1 VAKLVGLRRLKTYWP
16 VYLFVLPSV
25 ALVGTLAYYPAV
37 SAFRHAFYR
46 WDCSSI
52 EEFVGLKNFAR
63 LLGWAPL
70 LWCVLAAW
78 VCLLMMTLTRK
89 PRWAAGK
96 APWALL
102 GLSGIVWLLLAIG
115 DSRGMEQVLRLPP
128 AEAVHWFAV
137 PFWCTC
143 VGVLIHAVLRN
154 RLGLTFRGILVTFG
168 FLAFFYRSMLTTG
181 DQVLWAGFGVTFI
194 FVVANLVKMIP
205 SITTA
210 VFIHRLKNERWQ
222 YIYRVLFV
230 VPMIIPGMVY
240 LLLWK
245 FFYDPTQGLL
255 NRLLNGSGLMNALVW
270 TSDQFH
276 LGLFHAGTNPSWL
289 GDANLVIFSLI
300 FWGFPWVGVVGVLIY
315 LSGLSSISKDVYEAA
330 DIDGIN
336 WFQKFLYIELPLIAT
351 QVRINLI
358 LMIIGTLK
366 GYGNIL
372 VILGDGGGPQ
382 GKALVPGLYMFR
394 NAFRE
399 GYGGYACSIGLIIF
413 VFILILTE
421 INNRYVRVE
430 K

>member
-1 VAKLVGLRRLKTYWP
+1 MAKIVGIRRLKTYWP
-16 VYLFVLPSV
+16 IYLFALPSV
-25 ALVGTLAYYPAV
+25 ALIATLAYYPAA
-37 SAFRHAFYR
+37 SALYHAFYR
-46 WDCSSI
+46 WDCSTV
-52 EEFVGLKNFAR
+52 EEFIGLQNFAR
-63 LLGWAPL
+63 LLGWEPL
-70 LWCVLAAW
+70 LWVVFAGW
-78 VCLLMMTLTRK
+78 VCLMMMTLTRK
-89 PRWAAGK
+89 PDWARAK
-96 APWALL
+96 APWALV
-102 GLSGIVWLLLAIG
+102 GAGVVVWLLFLTG
-115 DSRGMEQVLRLPP
+115 SLTGTSRVLSLPP
-128 AEAVHWFAV
+128 GEAAWWFPTSV
-137 PFWCTC
+137 VCTLAGALL
-143 VGVLIHAVLRN
+143 VAAWDNRFTLIVRGALVL
-154 RLGLTFRGILVTFG
+154 FG
-168 FLAFFYRSMLTTG
+168 FLWFFYNAMLITG
-181 DQVLWAGFGVTFI
+181 DRVLWLGFGVTFI

-205 SITTA
+205 SIVTA
-210 VFIHRLKNERWQ
+210 VMIHRLISERWQ
-222 YIYRVLFV
+222 YVYRVLFV

-255 NRLLNGSGLMNALVW
+255 NRILNGTGLMDALVW
-270 TSDQFH
+270 MDNLVG
-276 LGLFHAGTNPSWL
+276 LGVFHAGTNPSWL

-336 WFQKFLYIELPLIAT
+336 WFQKFLYIELPLITT

-372 VILGDGGGPQ
+372 VILGDGGGPK
-382 GKALVPGLYMFR
+382 GVALVPGLYMFR
-394 NAFRE
+394 NAFRD
-399 GYGGYACSIGLIIF
+399 GYAGYACAIGLIIF